1 MRRTYELALVVDPRL
16 SEEDAVGVVDQYKQM
31 VLTAGAG
38 ITKEESWGKRKLAYP
53 INKLTEGYYTFLYL
67 VADDVDLP
75 VREIEFRMRQN
86 ESVLRYMTIRTDED
100 LKRAVSKGRHFVP
113 SAAAVGIGP
122 NKPPEEP
129 AAAEAAQEVSNG

>member
-67 VADDVDLP
+67 VADGVELP
-75 VREIEFRMRQN
+75 VREIEFRLRQS

-122 NKPPEEP
+122 NRPPEEP
-129 AAAEAAQEVSNG
+129 VAAAEEAVHG

>member
-1 MRRTYELALVVDPRL
+1 LSLVVDPRL

-31 VLTAGAG
+31 VLTSGAG

>member
-1 MRRTYELALVVDPRL
+1 MCVVSRCEALPD
-16 SEEDAVGVVDQYKQM
+16 
-31 VLTAGAG
+31 
-38 ITKEESWGKRKLAYP
+38 P

-129 AAAEAAQEVSNG
+129 AAAEAAQEVANG

>member
-16 SEEDAVGVVDQYKQM
+16 SEEDAVGVVDQYKEM
-31 VLTAGAG
+31 VLAAGAG

-53 INKLTEGYYTFLYL
+53 IKKLTEGYYTFLYV
-67 VADDVDLP
+67 VADNVDLP
-75 VREIEFRMRQN
+75 IREIEFRLKQN

-129 AAAEAAQEVSNG
+129 AVVETEAGTNG

>member
-1 MRRTYELALVVDPRL
+1 LRRTYELALVVDPRL
-16 SEEDAVGVVDQYKQM
+16 SEEDAVGVVDQYKEM
-31 VLTAGAG
+31 VLASGAG
-38 ITKEESWGKRKLAYP
+38 ITKEESWGKRRLAYP
-53 INKLTEGYYTFLYL
+53 IKKLTEGYYTFLYV
-67 VADDVDLP
+67 VADNVDLP
-75 VREIEFRMRQN
+75 TREIEFRLKQN

-129 AAAEAAQEVSNG
+129 VVAETEAVTNG

>member
-1 MRRTYELALVVDPRL
+1 LRRTYELALVVDPRL
-16 SEEDAVGVVDQYKQM
+16 SEEDAVGVVDQYKEM
-31 VLTAGAG
+31 VLASGAG

-53 INKLTEGYYTFLYL
+53 INKLTEGYYTFLYV
-67 VADDVDLP
+67 VADNVDLP
-75 VREIEFRMRQN
+75 IRDIEFRQSQN

-129 AAAEAAQEVSNG
+129 VVAEQEVTNG

>member
-31 VLTAGAG
+31 VLTAGVG

-67 VADDVDLP
+67 VADGVEVP
-75 VREIEFRMRQN
+75 VREIEFRLRQN

-100 LKRAVSKGRHFVP
+100 LKRAISKGRHFVP

-129 AAAEAAQEVSNG
+129 VAAEQEAASG